1 MQPSDETTMKTDDN
15 QKKYI
20 TRRQLAS
27 RWECSVMTL
36 KRKEN
41 AGLLPFSKLCG
52 DRVRYLLSDIEQ
64 IEDQAEVQLCR

>member
-1 MQPSDETTMKTDDN
+1 
-15 QKKYI
+15 
-20 TRRQLAS
+20 
-27 RWECSVMTL
+27 MTL
-36 KRKEN
+36 KRKEK